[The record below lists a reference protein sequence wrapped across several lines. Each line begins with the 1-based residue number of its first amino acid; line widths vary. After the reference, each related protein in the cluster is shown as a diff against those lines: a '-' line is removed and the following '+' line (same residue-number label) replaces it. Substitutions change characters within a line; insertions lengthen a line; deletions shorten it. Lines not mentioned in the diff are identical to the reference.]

1 MEICQI
7 NMCNMSASGFG
18 QVLFLCRLYIR
29 NLTKFVVR
37 YKIYYVILYTNIM
50 HGYPLLAK
58 VLRKGSTLI
67 EGYFTIKEIAEKW
80 GVTRRRVQTLCS
92 QGRIPGATRFGH
104 EWAIPAD
111 VERPTDGRITTGEYR
126 NWRKREEKN
135 D

>member
-1 MEICQI
+1 M
-7 NMCNMSASGFG
+7 
-18 QVLFLCRLYIR
+18 
-29 NLTKFVVR
+29 
-37 YKIYYVILYTNIM
+37 
-50 HGYPLLAK
+50 LAK